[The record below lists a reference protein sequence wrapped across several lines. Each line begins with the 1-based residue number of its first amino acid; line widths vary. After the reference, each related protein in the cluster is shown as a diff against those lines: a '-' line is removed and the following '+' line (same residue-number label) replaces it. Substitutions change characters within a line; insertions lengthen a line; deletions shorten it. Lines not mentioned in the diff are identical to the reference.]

1 MSVRRFTQKDIAK
14 RANVSQATV
23 SLVLNG
29 TPEQRHRIPAA
40 TRERIQKVISETG
53 YVADPVARRMVKGR
67 NNILGVFTYEP
78 AFPSAQADFF
88 APFLFGIEEAAQQ
101 AGYDL
106 LLMTSAGKS
115 ADGRKQ
121 IFGETNRL
129 RLADGCIVLGKEF
142 DLVELERLVLGD
154 FPFVAIGR
162 RDDAGGPVP
171 YVGADYAAATAY
183 LVDRAL
189 ALGHRQFAYIG
200 PDDGAEST
208 RDRWAGFQAGIRDKG
223 ALALHAAMPDAEAN
237 GLIDT
242 VRTSGATVVFF
253 TELAHAIPFRR
264 AALAA
269 GLSVPGN
276 LSIVVL
282 GSHIRPGD
290 TLTHFTTY
298 AVPREEMAR
307 KATLALVERLEGRP
321 GCLQTLLT
329 CKQVDGETLGPITL
343 KSAS

>member
-1 MSVRRFTQKDIAK
+1 MTQKEIAK
-14 RANVSQATV
+14 RAGVSQATV

-29 TPEQRHRIPAA
+29 NSDDRRRIPEQ
-40 TRERIQKVISETG
+40 TRERIQKVIAETG

-88 APFLFGIEEAAQQ
+88 APFLFGIEEAAQE
-101 AGYDL
+101 AGHDL
-106 LLMTSAGKS
+106 LLMTSAGKGK
-115 ADGRKQ
+115 DGRKR

-129 RLADGCIVLGKEF
+129 RLADGCIVLGREF
-142 DLVELERLVLGD
+142 DSEELEKLVQGD

-171 YVGADYAAATAY
+171 FVGADYAAATAS
-183 LVDRAL
+183 LVERAL
-189 ALGHRQFAYIG
+189 ELGHTRFAYVG
-200 PDDGAEST
+200 PDEGAEST
-208 RDRWAGFQAGIRDKG
+208 RDRWTGFQTGIDGRGELTLHVPSADSDVEDLLSMV
-223 ALALHAAMPDAEAN
+223 LASQA
-237 GLIDT
+237 
-242 VRTSGATVVFF
+242 SVVFF
-253 TELAHAIPFRR
+253 TELAQAIPFRR

-269 GLSVPGN
+269 GLNVPGD

-290 TLTHFTTY
+290 TATQFTTY

-307 KATLALVERLEGRP
+307 KATLALIARLEGR
-321 GCLQTLLT
+321 GDIEQTLLA
-329 CKQVDGETLGPITL
+329 CEQIEGETLGPIEP
-343 KSAS
+343 KSIS